1 MSGINPRGFKESS
14 TLPGIIN
21 QGTGKEKIFVKW
33 LTGPYF
39 FEKFTVKSFFQ
50 GTVFDVDLGK
60 VSKNARLNVTKIIN
74 MAIILRRNAAT
85 NIRGIVPEINN

>member
-1 MSGINPRGFKESS
+1 VGRVNPWDSKESS
-14 TLPGIIN
+14 TFPGTIN
-21 QGTGKEKIFVKW
+21 QGAGKEKIFIKW
-33 LTGPYF
+33 LTGSYF

-50 GTVFDVDLGK
+50 GTILDIGLGEM
-60 VSKNARLNVTKIIN
+60 SKNARLNVTKIIN